1 MKMTLYSPEPVTHC
15 EKVCETL
22 AAQGSVKMTK
32 WGSKFV
38 AVVMYRTVIQKI
50 QKVLMLSSTDYRQN
64 ENMKFKIVS
73 KNFGALEGHGSPRFP
88 KIFPTS

>member
-1 MKMTLYSPEPVTHC
+1 MTLYSPEPVTHC
-15 EKVCETL
+15 KKVCKTL

-38 AVVMYRTVIQKI
+38 AVVMYKTVIQKI

-73 KNFGALEGHGSPRFP
+73 
-88 KIFPTS
+88 